1 MKILRYLFK
10 NLTMLN
16 LILFA
21 GLLLTVKYFVMP
33 LLTPEIK
40 FKPVAAKKTKV
51 ELQAAISDN
60 KTSSP
65 IDYALI
71 AEQNLFHP
79 ERKIPIETKDEKQAP
94 KPEFVLYGILAT
106 EDTTIAY
113 IEDKRASSASTV
125 RGKRQQALKR
135 GDTLSGFKL
144 ETIEEDRVVMGRGDE
159 KITVFIAEKQRQ
171 KSKAATTTG
180 AEQPKVT
187 APKSPMQAPQT
198 MPQLPQRQ
206 PIVVQPQK

>member
-1 MKILRYLFK
+1 MKGTRYILR
-10 NLTMLN
+10 NLTTLN
-16 LILFA
+16 IVLFA
-21 GLLLTVKYFVMP
+21 VLLLALKYLVMP
-33 LLTPEIK
+33 LLTSEIK
-40 FKPVAAKKTKV
+40 FKPVSPKKTKV
-51 ELQAAISDN
+51 ELNAAVPDN
-60 KTSSP
+60 KTLSP

-113 IEDKRASSASTV
+113 VEDKRASSASTA

-144 ETIEEDRVVMGRGDE
+144 ETIDEDRVVMSRGDD

-171 KSKAATTTG
+171 KAKTATGPAGT
-180 AEQPKVT
+180 EQPGMPRST
-187 APKSPMQAPQT
+187 QLPQP
-198 MPQLPQRQ
+198 MPQVPQRQ
-206 PIVVQPQK
+206 PIVVQPKK